1 MRRLRT
7 TPAATLLIALVAVV
21 GGCGTSEPG
30 GDSSPAPAGSASVSE
45 APTTDP
51 TGTDPTTPDATDDET
66 TPAEPPEEPPVEV
79 LGRFAPLTE
88 CPDLG
93 GAGFD
98 SEHFEDMS
106 CGYLR
111 DDLLV
116 GLEGDAAPVSHF
128 RIRTE
133 ADAAAGDPIVITEH
147 PELGREAFS
156 YTAVEGSAPEVILMY
171 GCAFY
176 LPTTEDNTLVVWG
189 MPAGLEVMPTDDL
202 CRGTREV
209 VDALLMRAG

>member
-7 TPAATLLIALVAVV
+7 TAAATLLIALVAVV
-21 GGCGTSEPG
+21 GGCGGSDPG
-30 GDSSPAPAGSASVSE
+30 GEGTTTPAGSANVSE

-51 TGTDPTTPDATDDET
+51 AGTDPTTPDATDDET
-66 TPAEPPEEPPVEV
+66 TPAESPEEPPVEV
-79 LGRFAPLTE
+79 LGRFAPLAE

-93 GAGFD
+93 GAGFN
-98 SEHFEDMS
+98 SEHFEGMS

-133 ADAAAGDPIVITEH
+133 ADAAGGDPIVIADH

-156 YTAVEGSAPEVILMY
+156 YTAVEGSTPEEISS
-171 GCAFY
+171 
-176 LPTTEDNTLVVWG
+176 TL
-189 MPAGLEVMPTDDL
+189 
-202 CRGTREV
+202 R
-209 VDALLMRAG
+209 